1 MEKILKIHSF
11 GKTDCGLLRDNN
23 EDAYWLSDLHH
34 TYAVADG
41 LGGLPQGELASH
53 LAIECLEAQV
63 QKAYRAQSKKKSPKN
78 LGLGVRLDL
87 NTIVLA
93 LNEVVYQ
100 KGLALGVSI
109 GIGTTLSLVHIASNT
124 LYLAHVG
131 DSGVYIL
138 RHKVLEKLTKDHT
151 LAQNILDS
159 LRPEEPVP
167 AIPDYFHHTLT
178 RCLGHPEG
186 VEVDQLSL
194 QLEGGERIL
203 LYTDGV
209 TKVLTDEDLAQLIR
223 FSESPQALV
232 ETIIS
237 EANHRGGPDNSTAIA
252 LFVEG

>member
-23 EDAYWLSDLHH
+23 EDAYWLSDLYH

-53 LAIECLEAQV
+53 LAIESLERHV
-63 QKAYRAQSKKKSPKN
+63 ERAYRAQSKNNNPKDP
-78 LGLGVRLDL
+78 LLSVRLDW

-109 GIGTTLSLVHIASNT
+109 GIGTTLSLIHIAENT
-124 LYLAHVG
+124 LHLAHVG

-138 RHKVLEKLTKDHT
+138 RNKVLEKLTKDHT

-167 AIPDYFHHTLT
+167 EIPDYFHHTLT

-194 QLEGGERIL
+194 ALEGGERIL
-203 LYTDGV
+203 LYTDGI
-209 TKVLTDEDLAQLIR
+209 TKVLADDDLAQLIR

-232 ETIIS
+232 ETIIA